1 MKYKV
6 LVTFSGLF
14 FIASQGWSQPHIWSD
29 TIDSG
34 HILSHMYLNI
44 EIPQGDVV
52 MKSSEICGS
61 SISRLTT
68 PNEQVKHQ
76 IKTQTDQHGNHLRT
90 VVLSFPE
97 PAKQEMQAKP
107 APNLRM
113 AEQMTDISLFGELKE
128 ITSEYFPDP
137 SMSTDLYLNLGSGES
152 SLDLSGLS
160 LKNVSINSAF
170 SDVLV
175 SYTEANQV
183 RMKEMDIHA
192 AKANIKVDHAELA
205 NAELITIQ
213 NDMGELELILGDK
226 QTVQSTIYLQ
236 LGVGSCSLLLSNS
249 QPVRLV
255 VKSGLI
261 SSVNIEEETFEEKEK
276 GVYTNR
282 AYEALADKKKAT
294 KIICNIDMGSV
305 TVVGKK

>member
-6 LVTFSGLF
+6 LVTVSGLF
-14 FIASQGWSQPHIWSD
+14 LLASGGWSQPFVWAD

-44 EIPQGDVV
+44 DIPQGDMVL
-52 MKSSEICGS
+52 KSSEICGS
-61 SISRLTT
+61 SISRLTS
-68 PNEQVKHQ
+68 PNSEIKHQ

-90 VVLSFPE
+90 VVLSLPE
-97 PAKQEMQAKP
+97 PSQPEELAEP

-113 AEQMTDISLFGELKE
+113 ADHLSDINLFSELTDL
-128 ITSEYFPDP
+128 TSEYLPDP
-137 SMSTDLYLNLGSGES
+137 SMSTDLYLNLGRGTSMM
-152 SLDLSGLS
+152 DLSGLT

-175 SYTEANQV
+175 SYSQANLV

-192 AKANIKVDHAELA
+192 AKANIKVEHAELA

-226 QTVQSTIYLQ
+226 QPAQSTIYLQ
-236 LGVGSCSLLLSNS
+236 LGVGSCSLLLSPT
-249 QPVRLV
+249 QPVHLV
-255 VKSGLI
+255 LKSGLF
-261 SSVNIEEETFEEKEK
+261 SSVEIEEDVFEEKEK
-276 GVYTNR
+276 GVYTNK
-282 AYEALADKKKAT
+282 AYEALSDKKKAT